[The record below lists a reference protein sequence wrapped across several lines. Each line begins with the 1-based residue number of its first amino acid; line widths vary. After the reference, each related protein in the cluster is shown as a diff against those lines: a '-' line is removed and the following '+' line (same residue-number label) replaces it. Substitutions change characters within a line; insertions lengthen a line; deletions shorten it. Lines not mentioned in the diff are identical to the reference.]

1 MPRAGSSWV
10 ASLAAVSPRVAPPGF
25 ASPGFAPPGFAPSG
39 FASPRVALHGFAPSG
54 FASPRVALHE
64 PASSGERRD
73 YNARP
78 VMSVSSFALARPLRL
93 LSAVVVVSSALACSG
108 ESPTGGLHDDLELP
122 GTEVASDESFEEV
135 RNRAFRLVDS
145 DAPAAQTLSALR
157 EAHALDPTAYGV
169 NARLG
174 ALCVEQKLYA
184 EALKHHGLALEARPE
199 EATSRRE
206 VVWLSIQLGDPERA
220 LTEVEP
226 LLADADRGLDALYLK
241 ALALDHLGRRE
252 DARAILQE
260 LPETGATSARVLRGR
275 FAVDAGELDAARRD
289 LEAALADE
297 PDNQAALRALADACR
312 RGGDLDQAA
321 RWDEVLT
328 LLVALRDNRYTKP
341 AETRADRKAQRQAG
355 RSSDYIARELAA
367 HEDRLRRLV
376 ELHPGWPEGFELLAD
391 LLARD
396 DRADEACAVIEGLLS
411 RHAARL
417 DALHVLELRR
427 RFCEGAEG

>member
-1 MPRAGSSWV
+1 MT
-10 ASLAAVSPRVAPPGF
+10 SLARPDPTLGEGARRPCCLDVDSSADALAVAALPAAVRPSDPSLEDTSTEDAIAEVPSADDAFAEGRRV
-25 ASPGFAPPGFAPSG
+25 
-39 FASPRVALHGFAPSG
+39 
-54 FASPRVALHE
+54 
-64 PASSGERRD
+64 

-78 VMSVSSFALARPLRL
+78 VMSVSALALARPLRL
-93 LSAVVVVSSALACSG
+93 LSVALALSSAVACSG
-108 ESPTGGLHDDLELP
+108 EPASGGSHDALTP
-122 GTEVASDESFEEV
+122 PPAGSARDESFEEL

-157 EAHALDPTAYGV
+157 EAHALEPTAYGV

-184 EALKHHGLALEARPE
+184 EALKHHGLALESRPE
-199 EATSRRE
+199 EATTRRE
-206 VVWLSIQLGDPERA
+206 VVWLSIQLGDPQTA

-226 LLADADRGLDALYLK
+226 LLADAERGLDALYLK

-252 DARAILQE
+252 DARATLAA
-260 LPETGATSARVLRGR
+260 LPATGAPSARVLRGR
-275 FAVDAGELDAARRD
+275 FAVDAGEFDAARRD
-289 LEAALADE
+289 LEAALTDE

-396 DRADEACAVIEGLLS
+396 DRHDEACAVIEDLLS
-411 RHAARL
+411 RHASRL

-427 RFCEGAEG
+427 RFCEGGEG

>member
-1 MPRAGSSWV
+1 MT
-10 ASLAAVSPRVAPPGF
+10 
-25 ASPGFAPPGFAPSG
+25 
-39 FASPRVALHGFAPSG
+39 
-54 FASPRVALHE
+54 
-64 PASSGERRD
+64 
-73 YNARP
+73 
-78 VMSVSSFALARPLRL
+78 VSSLALARSFRL
-93 LSAVVVVSSALACSG
+93 LPAAVVLSSIVACNG
-108 ESPTGGLHDDLELP
+108 EPPTGGPHDDLEPP
-122 GTEVASDESFEEV
+122 GSGVASDESFEEV

-145 DAPAAQTLSALR
+145 GAPAAQTLDALR
-157 EAHALDPTAYGV
+157 EAHALDATAYGV

-174 ALCVEQKLYA
+174 ALCVDQKLYA
-184 EALKHHGLALEARPE
+184 EALKHHGLALESRPE
-199 EATSRRE
+199 EATTRRE

-220 LTEVEP
+220 LTEVEA

-252 DARAILQE
+252 DARVILRD
-260 LPETGATSARVLRGR
+260 LPEAGATSARVLRGK
-275 FAVDAGELDAARRD
+275 FAVDAGELDDARRD
-289 LEAALADE
+289 LEAALSDE

-312 RGGDLDQAA
+312 RGGDLTQAA

-355 RSSDYIARELAA
+355 RNSDYIARELAA

-396 DRADEACAVIEGLLS
+396 DRDAEACAVIGDLLA
-411 RHAARL
+411 RHEASL

-427 RFCEGAEG
+427 RFCEGGDG